1 MQTASVFN
9 FIQRAVCAE
18 RLNVVF
24 FGGSLTWGA
33 NASDPN
39 ITSWRGLTMKML
51 CERYP
56 EAHFNFKDAAIG
68 GTGSSLGVFRME
80 RDVFSFNPDLVLLD
94 FTLNDNL
101 DGGTEQLN
109 DRKNQSYE
117 AIIRE
122 CIKRNVAV
130 LPVFLTARRHVEIDD
145 ISLLKR
151 RLEHIK
157 LFEQY
162 NLEYADVLGLMNLA
176 YHADKI
182 DTDVLWPVDA
192 VHPLDAGYASYAE
205 HFEKEWVRIEKSV
218 EKVPVLPKNFICGN
232 GFDNIERIDLH
243 KHNIEKWSVEYP
255 RPVSDCFDWL
265 ASRWLDKVVE
275 QCSEKGELCSLTFR
289 MKAMQAA
296 AMIETV
302 ADSVP
307 FSVSV
312 DGAEPAEIKVR
323 SVLSSQLHYV
333 VLADNLDPEKDHT
346 ITVIPDNSGRDGKAV
361 MRWGAILLNSSK
373 NIEFEFECR

>member
-9 FIQRAVCAE
+9 FIQRAVRAE

-56 EAHFNFKDAAIG
+56 DAHFNFKDAAIG

-101 DGGTEQLN
+101 DGGTDQLN

-176 YHADKI
+176 YHAGKI

-192 VHPLDAGYASYAE
+192 VHPLDDGYASYAE
-205 HFEKEWVRIEKSV
+205 HFKNEWERIENSA
-218 EKVPVLPKNFICGN
+218 EKVPVLPHNFICGN
-232 GFDNIERIDLH
+232 GFVNIERIDLY
-243 KHNIEKWSVEYP
+243 KRNIDKWSVEYP

-265 ASRWLDKVVE
+265 ASRWLDKVIE
-275 QCSEKGELCSLTFR
+275 QSSEDGELCSLTFQV
-289 MKAMQAA
+289 KAMQVA

-307 FSVSV
+307 FSISV
-312 DGAEPAEIKVR
+312 DGAEPVEVKVR
-323 SVLSSQLHYV
+323 SVYSSQLHYV
-333 VLADNLDPEKDHT
+333 VLADNLDSEKVHT
-346 ITVIPDNSGRDGKAV
+346 LTVIPDKSRRDGKAV